1 MRAFTKALVSAGAAV
16 GIAATGNLAITGPAM
31 AAASPGPR
39 SAVAASPSDV
49 SAAPVWQAMD
59 TVCKTYTALDGVTSQ
74 GQICAEVQKRVTDTG
89 SVTGYRGR
97 VVLSPLNGYEMK
109 PTTYHWNT
117 GAGLSEVCAGGC
129 APQAGA
135 WTSAWSPVHTAGSG
149 PYKVQGEF
157 GDGSLWDLHASWG
170 AWQTAAEKCSTYTAG
185 KVCVRYEV
193 RSYRDTRQERSRLT
207 YAPVKGGYI
216 IPMSI
221 GVGSEIDGSA
231 TDTTRNLCQP
241 CTQRTA
247 SYSATVSRDTP
258 NPGGTNEYYAT
269 ARFEH
274 PNGKTSTLKAA
285 ITG

>member
-1 MRAFTKALVSAGAAV
+1 
-16 GIAATGNLAITGPAM
+16 
-31 AAASPGPR
+31 
-39 SAVAASPSDV
+39 
-49 SAAPVWQAMD
+49 MD
-59 TVCKTYTALDGVTSQ
+59 KVCKTYTALDGVTSQ

-97 VVLSPLNGYEMK
+97 VVLSPVNGYEMK

-117 GAGLSEVCAGGC
+117 GEGLSEVCAGGC
-129 APQAGA
+129 TPQAGA

-149 PYKVQGEF
+149 PYKVRGEF

-170 AWQTAAEKCSTYTAG
+170 AWQTADQTCLTYTAG

-193 RSYRDTRQERSRLT
+193 RSYRDTPQERSRLT
-207 YAPVKGGYI
+207 YTPVKGGYI
-216 IPMSI
+216 IPITI
-221 GVGSEIDGSA
+221 GVGSEIDGI
-231 TDTTRNLCQP
+231 TTGITKTLCQP
-241 CTQRTA
+241 CTKQTT

-258 NPGGTNEYYAT
+258 NPAGTNEYYAT